1 MTDLMDIHR
10 EAMRFVDHAL
20 RLRREGDQHG
30 AREQFRKALDCESRA
45 AAMASPDLAMEP
57 TRSVLHR
64 SAASLA
70 LECGDLRAA
79 ERLVITG
86 LAGNPP
92 EEIADELRD
101 LLVQVYFEHPPKGR
115 RRSLPS
121 ADRD

>member
-1 MTDLMDIHR
+1 MSDVMEIHR

-30 AREQFRKALDCESRA
+30 AREQFRKALDYESRA
-45 AAMASPDLAMEP
+45 AAMTAQDLSLEP

-70 LECGDLRAA
+70 LECGELRAA
-79 ERLVITG
+79 ERLIITG

-92 EEIADELRD
+92 DEIADELRD
-101 LLVQVYFEHPPKGR
+101 LLVQVYFERPPKAR

-121 ADRD
+121 E